1 MPVSRRIHLRLALA
15 GGLGLAYG
23 VSLQA
28 ADSDGGAPTAADLEF
43 FEKQVRPLLANHCH
57 KCHGPDEQK
66 GGLRLDSR
74 SAVLAGGDTGEAVVS
89 GKPDESLLIEAV
101 GYGGLYQMP
110 PTGKLAESEIAT
122 LRQWVELGAPWPEAA
137 VATEGG
143 KPAASFDLHER
154 AQRWAFQPLVEHTPP
169 TVRDTG
175 WPRTA
180 ADRFIL
186 AKLEAAE
193 LTPAEPADRRT
204 LLRRV
209 TYDLTGLP
217 PSPAEIE
224 SFLADETPTAF
235 DRVVDRLLASPRY
248 GQRWARHWLDLVRY
262 AESRGH
268 EFDYPVPNAFQYRD
282 YVIRALNAD
291 VPYDQFVVEHVA
303 GDLLPV
309 PRLNPEHG
317 FNESILGTGFWF
329 LGEEVH
335 SPVDIRGDETDR
347 NDNKIDVLSK
357 TFLGLTVACAR
368 CHDHKFDAI
377 STRDYYALA
386 GFVLSSGYRQVP
398 FEALEQNRHIAC
410 ELASLSARQRPK
422 LAAAIAA
429 AAKPALQ
436 RMADVLMAAREV
448 LAAGA
453 DAALR
458 AERLAV
464 GAERIAVDPRV
475 LNSWVGEIDRATYD
489 SSSPLHAWALL
500 ASGPADA
507 PPADVFRPLAQRWRE
522 QADAAAGAL
531 AGARVVIDYSQINKA
546 DWLQDGFAFGP
557 GPVLPGETRLVTGPK
572 GAIDGGPI
580 VKVFDRAAAVSDPVW
595 DVQQLAPGVE
605 REGGRLAWS
614 QSGRTLRTPSFTL
627 GEGKLHY
634 LVSGSGRA
642 YAAVDSHRMNNG
654 PLHGALVREWKAPNG
669 AFQWIE
675 HDLTAYPGHRAHIEF
690 TPYLAGEV
698 GPNESSIL
706 AIAMVVESSR
716 PPAAVATQGCGVR
729 ANTERNGESTELSR
743 VPLHGATAE
752 SVAQAYQRTFIDALT
767 RFGADSLIGS
777 EGAADAARLV
787 DWLVHRPELFSAPD
801 DAPLQRVHEIAR
813 PFLEEHA
820 RLVAKVPSESQTAPA
835 MWEGSGVD
843 ELVLLR
849 GNPKTPGEAVPRR
862 HLEAIAGAEQPAV
875 EQGSGRL
882 ELARRIVDPRHP
894 LVARVIVNRV
904 WQHLFGRGIVA
915 TVDNLGILGDPPTHP
930 ELLDFLAERF
940 VENGWS
946 IKRLV
951 RELVVSRAYQL
962 SSRPSGLAL
971 ETDPRN
977 LLLSHMNMRR
987 LEAEAIRDAVLAVSG
1002 RLDERMYGPSVATHL
1017 TPFME
1022 GRGRPESGPLDGAGR
1037 RSIYLSVRRNFL
1049 SSTFLAFDFPIPF
1062 TTTGRRTVSNVP
1074 AQALTMMN
1082 SPFVVAEARNWAQRT
1097 LGAGRSAG
1105 ERIDDLYVAAFAR
1118 PATDAERQSALAF
1131 VAEQSRRY
1139 GSGPEDPRAWA
1150 DLCHVLLNVKEFIYI
1165 Q

>member
-1 MPVSRRIHLRLALA
+1 MIARLALV
-15 GGLGLAYG
+15 GGIWLANAL
-23 VSLQA
+23 SLQA
-28 ADSDGGAPTAADLEF
+28 ADSDAVAPTAADLEF

-74 SAVLAGGDTGEAVVS
+74 SAILAGGDTGAAVAP
-89 GKPDESLLIEAV
+89 GKPDESLLIDAV

-110 PTGKLAESEIAT
+110 PSGKLAESQIAT
-122 LRQWVELGAPWPEAA
+122 LRRWVELGAPWPESA
-137 VATEGG
+137 VASEGG
-143 KPAASFDLHER
+143 KPAASFDLRER

-169 TVRDTG
+169 TVSDTG
-175 WPRTA
+175 WPQTA
-180 ADRFIL
+180 VDRFIL

-193 LTPAEPADRRT
+193 LEPAEPADRRT

-268 EFDYPVPNAFQYRD
+268 EFDYSVPNAFQYRD

-303 GDLLPV
+303 GDLLPE
-309 PRLNPEHG
+309 PRLNPERG

-386 GFVLSSGYRQVP
+386 GFVLSSGYRQAP
-398 FEALEQNRHIAC
+398 FEALEQNRRIASD
-410 ELASLSARQRPK
+410 LATLSAQQRPK
-422 LAAAIAA
+422 LAAAFAT
-429 AAKPALQ
+429 AAKPALE
-436 RMADVLMAAREV
+436 RMAQVLMTTRDVLVAW
-448 LAAGA
+448 A
-453 DAALR
+453 DAASR
-458 AERLAV
+458 DERLAAAA
-464 GAERIAVDPRV
+464 GRIAIDPR
-475 LNSWVGEIDRATYD
+475 LLAAWAAEIERAKND
-489 SSSPLHAWALL
+489 PASPLHAWAVL
-500 ASGPADA
+500 ARAPFDA
-507 PPADVFRPLAQRWRE
+507 PPADVLRPLAVRWQE
-522 QADAAAGAL
+522 QNDAVANSLAD
-531 AGARVVIDYSQINKA
+531 ARVVIDYSQVKA
-546 DWLQDGFAFGP
+546 AEWLQDGFVFGS
-557 GPVLPGETRLVTGPK
+557 GPVRPGEIRLGTESKRPSDRAPSNGVPT
-572 GAIDGGPI
+572 DRGPI
-580 VKVFDRAAAVSDPVW
+580 AKVFDRAAAVSDPAW

-614 QSGRTLRTPSFTL
+614 QSGRTLRTPTFTL
-627 GEGKLHY
+627 GAGKLYY
-634 LVSGSGRA
+634 LVSGSGHA

-654 PLHGALVREWKAPNG
+654 PLHGALIREWKAAEG

-675 HDLTAYPGHRAHIEF
+675 HDLSSYPGHLAHIEF
-690 TPYLAGEV
+690 TPYLTSEV
-698 GPNESSIL
+698 GPNESSVL
-706 AIAMVVESSR
+706 AVALVVEAAR
-716 PPAAVATQGCGVR
+716 PPAAIDRPNALLSALLR
-729 ANTERNGESTELSR
+729 NTAS
-743 VPLHGATAE
+743 AE
-752 SVAQAYQRTFIDALT
+752 SVARAYQQTFIDVME
-767 RFGADSLIGS
+767 RFGADSLIGTQ
-777 EGAADAARLV
+777 GAADAARLI
-787 DWLVHRPELFSAPD
+787 DWLVHRPELFNVPD
-801 DAPLQRVHEIAR
+801 GAPLRQIQEVAR
-813 PFLEEHA
+813 PYLEQKA
-820 RLVAKVPSESQTAPA
+820 RLFASLPRLSQTAPA

-875 EQGSGRL
+875 EHGSGRL
-882 ELARRIVDPRHP
+882 ELARRMVDPQHP
-894 LVARVIVNRV
+894 LLARVIVNRV

-915 TVDNLGILGDPPTHP
+915 TVDNFGVLGEPPTHP

-962 SSRPSGLAL
+962 SSRPSSRAMDA
-971 ETDPRN
+971 DPRN
-977 LLLSHMNMRR
+977 LLLSHANMRR

-1062 TTTGRRTVSNVP
+1062 TTTGRRSVSNVP
-1074 AQALTMMN
+1074 SQALTMMN
-1082 SPFVVAEARNWAQRT
+1082 SPFVVAEARNWAAHT
-1097 LGAGRSAG
+1097 LATAGRSAG
-1105 ERIDDLYVAAFAR
+1105 ERVDELYVAAYAR
-1118 PATDAERQSALAF
+1118 PATDAERQGALAF

-1139 GSGPEDPRAWA
+1139 GGAPDDPRAWA